1 MNMEKYYNIIV
12 SIYSPKKS
20 NDITKLC
27 QNKI

>member
-1 MNMEKYYNIIV
+1 MNIEKYYNIIV
-12 SIYSPKKS
+12 SIYSPKN